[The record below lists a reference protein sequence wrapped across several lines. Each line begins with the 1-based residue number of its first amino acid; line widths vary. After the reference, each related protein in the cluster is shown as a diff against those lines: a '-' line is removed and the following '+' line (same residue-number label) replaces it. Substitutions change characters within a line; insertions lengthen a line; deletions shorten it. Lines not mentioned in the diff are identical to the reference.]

1 MVSDGH
7 ALSRLDICKAALPN
21 KVYSGS
27 SIPNFTGGNKS
38 EVNTADGHLIDGKR
52 YNVEKI
58 KIKIFKFLKIKI
70 FCEIFRYNVEK
81 ITSRLQW
88 TANFANLSTFME
100 IDYANEMNVPL
111 LFTEQRRALELS
123 LTTLTKL

>member
-27 SIPNFTGGNKS
+27 SIPNFTGGSKS
-38 EVNTADGHLIDGKR
+38 EANTADGHLIDGKR
-52 YNVEKI
+52 YNI
-58 KIKIFKFLKIKI
+58 
-70 FCEIFRYNVEK
+70 EK

-88 TANFANLSTFME
+88 TANFANLSSFME
-100 IDYANEMNVPL
+100 IDYVNEMNVPL
-111 LFTEQRRALELS
+111 LSTKPRSALEPS

>member
-1 MVSDGH
+1 M
-7 ALSRLDICKAALPN
+7 
-21 KVYSGS
+21 
-27 SIPNFTGGNKS
+27 
-38 EVNTADGHLIDGKR
+38 
-52 YNVEKI
+52 
-58 KIKIFKFLKIKI
+58 
-70 FCEIFRYNVEK
+70 FRYNVEK

-111 LFTEQRRALELS
+111 LSTEPRKALEPS

>member
-38 EVNTADGHLIDGKR
+38 EVNTEDDHLIDGKR
-52 YNVEKI
+52 YNVEK
-58 KIKIFKFLKIKI
+58 LKII
-70 FCEIFRYNVEK
+70 GFPNGP
-81 ITSRLQW
+81 
-88 TANFANLSTFME
+88 TAFGRPRF
-100 IDYANEMNVPL
+100 
-111 LFTEQRRALELS
+111 FALELVFEDF
-123 LTTLTKL
+123 

>member
-27 SIPNFTGGNKS
+27 SIPKFTGGNKS
-38 EVNTADGHLIDGKR
+38 EVNTEDGHLIDGKR
-52 YNVEKI
+52 YNI
-58 KIKIFKFLKIKI
+58 
-70 FCEIFRYNVEK
+70 EK

-88 TANFANLSTFME
+88 TANFANLSSFME
-100 IDYANEMNVPL
+100 IDYVNEMNVPL
-111 LFTEQRRALELS
+111 LSSKPMSAQEPS
-123 LTTLTKL
+123 LNTLTKL

>member
-27 SIPNFTGGNKS
+27 SIPNFTGGSKS
-38 EVNTADGHLIDGKR
+38 DGHLIDGK
-52 YNVEKI
+52 
-58 KIKIFKFLKIKI
+58 
-70 FCEIFRYNVEK
+70 RYNVEK

-111 LFTEQRRALELS
+111 LSTKLQRAPEPS
-123 LTTLTKL
+123 LTT

>member
-27 SIPNFTGGNKS
+27 SIPNFTGGCNR
-38 EVNTADGHLIDGKR
+38 EANTADGHLIDGKR

-58 KIKIFKFLKIKI
+58 
-70 FCEIFRYNVEK
+70 
-81 ITSRLQW
+81 TSRLQW
-88 TANFANLSTFME
+88 TAKFANLSSFME
-100 IDYANEMNVPL
+100 IDYVNEMNVPL
-111 LFTEQRRALELS
+111 LSTKPRRALEPS

>member
-38 EVNTADGHLIDGKR
+38 GHLIDGK
-52 YNVEKI
+52 
-58 KIKIFKFLKIKI
+58 
-70 FCEIFRYNVEK
+70 RYNVEK

-88 TANFANLSTFME
+88 TAKFANLSSFME
-100 IDYANEMNVPL
+100 IDYVNEMNVPL
-111 LFTEQRRALELS
+111 LSTKPRRALEPS